1 MRNKIYKKSVLLFAI
16 YIIGFFSLAHGATVV
31 LQPASDGYSDL
42 LKACYDCPVP
52 PRYCCCSTTNYI
64 RSGIAVKNGI
74 SGDCF
79 DYGEYTYTYTG
90 IIEFDIS
97 FVNGLFKTG
106 QTSATLTLTIKSASY
121 VLSNNYIF
129 LSDIKDENENGII
142 EQNDITV
149 QGTIGTAEFGNQVL
163 PGYTITFDVTQALAH
178 DLFDANQSAFSGFVL
193 KTSVYDGSPAPIY
206 VFHDHTSLESA
217 PRLTITGPTLVTLSS
232 LTASAKS
239 GRVVLSWSTESETDN
254 AGFNLFRSESENGN
268 YTKINA
274 SLISGKGSSTQ
285 GAFYEFVDNNVQNRK
300 TYYYKLE
307 DIDLNGTS
315 TMYGPVNATPRLIYG
330 IGK

>member
-1 MRNKIYKKSVLLFAI
+1 MTNMIYKKSVLLAAI
-16 YIIGFFSLAHGATVV
+16 FVTGFFSLAHSAAVV

-42 LKACYDCPVP
+42 LKACHDCPVP

-97 FVNGLFKTG
+97 SVNGLFQTG
-106 QTSATLTLTIKSASY
+106 QISATLTLTIKSASY

-129 LSDIKDENENGII
+129 LSDIKDENENGRI

-149 QGTIGTAEFGNQVL
+149 QSTIGTAAFDNQVQ
-163 PGYTITFDVTQALAH
+163 PGYTITFDVTQALSH
-178 DLFDANQSAFSGFVL
+178 DLFEANQSAFSGFVL
-193 KTSVYDGSPAPIY
+193 KTAIYDGSPAPSYIFY
-206 VFHDHTSLESA
+206 DHTSVENA
-217 PRLTITGPTLVTLSS
+217 PRLTITGPTLITLSS
-232 LTASAKS
+232 FTATPKA
-239 GRVVLSWSTESETDN
+239 GRVILEWSTESEIEN
-254 AGFNLFRSESENGN
+254 VGFNIYRSEAEDGE
-268 YTKINA
+268 YVKINDT
-274 SLISGKGSSTQ
+274 LISSKGSATE
-285 GAFYEFVDNNVQNRK
+285 GADYEFINTGLRNGK

-307 DIDLNGTS
+307 DIDLNSTS
-315 TMYGPVNATPRLIYG
+315 TMHGPKSATPRLWYG
-330 IGK
+330 LR